1 MLLSGWSSFVL
12 GFFATGGG
20 TFVPFVAG
28 SASPSSFVGAETSW
42 FFCAAALASAAGL
55 VSTTTLL
62 LLFAKMKLAVLVGDL
77 WRSGG
82 EAGELRRE
90 VGPPRDL
97 AAVRR
102 RMASCSFIEGDTEV
116 AGGDLIVRDGTDAG
130 GSTRGS
136 DLGAGG
142 WGVTVAGGGVGGGE
156 LRMRDFLMGFC
167 GASELKEEA
176 GTLFLILTSE
186 PGSSCACTG
195 WSSAVCWR
203 DGAPEGGDSAR
214 MAAGRA
220 TCGLWSSAF
229 AGPDSCFRLERS
241 CTDEGGGEAGGAS
254 GLGWL
259 EFSDGAEA
267 GNSWPAAPSVSAP
280 SGWWRSSVG
289 GAGGIL

>member
-1 MLLSGWSSFVL
+1 MH
-12 GFFATGGG
+12 
-20 TFVPFVAG
+20 FVAG
-28 SASPSSFVGAETSW
+28 SASPSGFVGAETSW

-82 EAGELRRE
+82 EVGELRRG

-102 RMASCSFIEGDTEV
+102 RMASCSFIEGDTEA

-142 WGVTVAGGGVGGGE
+142 WGVTVAGGGVGGGV

-167 GASELKEEA
+167 GASELEEEA

-186 PGSSCACTG
+186 PGSSCARTTSELLLLLTG
-195 WSSAVCWR
+195 WSSAVCRR
-203 DGAPEGGDSAR
+203 DGAPEGGDSVL
-214 MAAGRA
+214 MAAGGA
-220 TCGLWSSAF
+220 TCGLWSSLLARL
-229 AGPDSCFRLERS
+229 DSCFRLERS
-241 CTDEGGGEAGGAS
+241 STDEGGGKAGGA
-254 GLGWL
+254 
-259 EFSDGAEA
+259 F
-267 GNSWPAAPSVSAP
+267 
-280 SGWWRSSVG
+280 
-289 GAGGIL
+289 

>member
-20 TFVPFVAG
+20 TFVPFVDS

-42 FFCAAALASAAGL
+42 FFCAAALASATGL

-102 RMASCSFIEGDTEV
+102 RMASCSFIEGDTEA
-116 AGGDLIVRDGTDAG
+116 AGGDLIVRDGTEAG

-136 DLGAGG
+136 ALGAGG

-167 GASELKEEA
+167 GASELEEEA

-186 PGSSCACTG
+186 PGSSCARTTSEVLLRTG
-195 WSSAVCWR
+195 WSSAVCR
-203 DGAPEGGDSAR
+203 REGAPEGGDSVR
-214 MAAGRA
+214 MAAGGA
-220 TCGLWSSAF
+220 TCGLWSSLL
-229 AGPDSCFRLERS
+229 AGPDSCFRLERF
-241 CTDEGGGEAGGAS
+241 CTDEGGGEAGGA
-254 GLGWL
+254 
-259 EFSDGAEA
+259 F
-267 GNSWPAAPSVSAP
+267 
-280 SGWWRSSVG
+280 
-289 GAGGIL
+289 

>member
-1 MLLSGWSSFVL
+1 MLLSSWSSFVL

-82 EAGELRRE
+82 EVGKLRWG

-102 RMASCSFIEGDTEV
+102 RMASCSFIEGDTDA
-116 AGGDLIVRDGTDAG
+116 AGGDLIVRDGTDAD

-142 WGVTVAGGGVGGGE
+142 WGITVAGGGVGGGE
-156 LRMRDFLMGFC
+156 MRMRDFLMGFG
-167 GASELKEEA
+167 GASELEEEA

-186 PGSSCACTG
+186 PGSFCARTASELLLLLLLTG
-195 WSSAVCWR
+195 WSSAVCRR
-203 DGAPEGGDSAR
+203 DGDPEGGDSAR
-214 MAAGRA
+214 MAAGGA
-220 TCGLWSSAF
+220 TCGLWSSAL

-241 CTDEGGGEAGGAS
+241 CTDEGGGEAGGA
-254 GLGWL
+254 
-259 EFSDGAEA
+259 F
-267 GNSWPAAPSVSAP
+267 
-280 SGWWRSSVG
+280 
-289 GAGGIL
+289 